1 MLFIVRRP
9 VRPFF
14 SSCLILAALHA
25 TVADAADEAAA
36 PAGAMA
42 AAPEATPAVAPAGT
56 ASGAVVISDYWRMV
70 GSPFTQHWHYNPLH
84 RHVYALGLERQHAD
98 GSMWGAAYFSN
109 SFGQPSAY
117 AYVGRRYNAILADQP
132 ELYFQWTAGVIYGY
146 KGQFKNK
153 VPLNVNGFSP
163 GLVPTL
169 GWQFSDRY
177 EFAVHALGNAGVM
190 FQFSLSLR

>member
-1 MLFIVRRP
+1 M
-9 VRPFF
+9 
-14 SSCLILAALHA
+14 LAALHA

-42 AAPEATPAVAPAGT
+42 AAPEATPAVATAGT
-56 ASGAVVISDYWRMV
+56 GSGAVVISDYWRLV

-98 GSMWGAAYFSN
+98 GSMWGAAYFRN

-117 AYVGRRYNAILADQP
+117 AYVGRRYNGILAGQP

-146 KGQFKNK
+146 KGEFKNK